1 MSQRNGI
8 DNIEYSGTTYANKN
22 VKIRKAD
29 IALEQQ
35 LPTMSYTKL
44 HRIASQVLDE
54 QPDNAVDT
62 LEDISKE
69 IKRSKFTSAADTILD
84 KTDR

>member
-1 MSQRNGI
+1 M
-8 DNIEYSGTTYANKN
+8 K
-22 VKIRKAD
+22 K
-29 IALEQQ
+29 
-35 LPTMSYTKL
+35 
-44 HRIASQVLDE
+44 VLDE